1 MNLKTIEND
10 HYYTVE
16 KVLYIIK
23 NYHANQKLINEVVQQ
38 SFKSVGVSQY
48 GIQAVMPKA
57 DDNTGTVEK
66 QAILTEKA
74 IKRYSKISTDLK
86 YIQDRWY
93 RIEDDTEAMILSLI
107 LSGYSMQKVA
117 DILNVDRTTVTRKLE
132 RIAYNLIEI

>member
-1 MNLKTIEND
+1 MNENN